1 LPSAHPARDA
11 AAAAAQFRDDEELV
25 VLDADIVE
33 GEDVGM

>member
-1 LPSAHPARDA
+1 LPSAHPARD